1 MRAVDRPVN
10 QVVLLVSEGCGGLP
24 GGAMV
29 KNLPAV
35 QEMRVRSWVRESPRR
50 RKWQPTPGFLSGKSH
65 GLKSLEGYSPWGNKV
80 SDRTE

>member
-50 RKWQPTPGFLSGKSH
+50 RKWQPTPGFLSGSSH
-65 GLKSLEGYSPWGNKV
+65 GQRSLADYSPWGHQESNPT
-80 SDRTE
+80 S